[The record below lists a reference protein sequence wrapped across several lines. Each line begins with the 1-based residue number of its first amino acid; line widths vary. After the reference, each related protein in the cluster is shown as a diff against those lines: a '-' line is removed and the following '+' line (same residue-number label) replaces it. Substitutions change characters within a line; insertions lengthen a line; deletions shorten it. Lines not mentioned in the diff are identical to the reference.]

1 MPTRRN
7 HRPTR
12 RDRRGIVDPTL
23 VGVFLTAAF
32 GVFAG
37 AFAWLR
43 SDIHRVGTRLDSL
56 EEKLTGKVDGLIL
69 ALARAGCSRESQV
82 PEPPTQPEADGLGP

>member
-1 MPTRRN
+1 M
-7 HRPTR
+7 
-12 RDRRGIVDPTL
+12 DPTL

-37 AFAWLR
+37 ALAWLR
-43 SDIHRVGTRLDSL
+43 SDIHRVETRLDSL

-69 ALARAGCSRESQV
+69 ALARAGDFTESQV
-82 PEPPTQPEADGLGP
+82 PEPPTQPEAEPPAY

>member
-1 MPTRRN
+1 M
-7 HRPTR
+7 
-12 RDRRGIVDPTL
+12 DPTL

-43 SDIHRVGTRLDSL
+43 TDIHRVETRLDSL

-69 ALARAGCSRESQV
+69 ALARAGYFAESQV
-82 PEPPTQPEADGLGP
+82 PEPPTRPEADGSGP

>member
-1 MPTRRN
+1 M
-7 HRPTR
+7 
-12 RDRRGIVDPTL
+12 DPTL

-43 SDIHRVGTRLDSL
+43 TDIRRVETRLDSL

-69 ALARAGCSRESQV
+69 ALARAGYFAE
-82 PEPPTQPEADGLGP
+82 PEPPTQPEADGSGP

>member
-1 MPTRRN
+1 M
-7 HRPTR
+7 
-12 RDRRGIVDPTL
+12 DPTL

-43 SDIHRVGTRLDSL
+43 SDIRRVETRLDSL
-56 EEKLTGKVDGLIL
+56 EEKLTGKVDGLVL
-69 ALARAGCSRESQV
+69 ALARAGYLRESQV
-82 PEPPTQPEADGLGP
+82 PEPPTQPEADGPGP